1 MENIFY
7 FNTEVEWKEGK
18 IGILSSEAMESI
30 TIATPPEFTGGVP
43 NIWSP
48 EHLFV
53 ASVNIC
59 VMTTFLAIAENSKL
73 NFLSYNSGGKGKVEK
88 IDGRYMVSQVE
99 LTPKIVVAN
108 EHERERAL
116 RIIEKSE
123 KACLISNSM
132 KSEVILKPEITI
144 KN

>member
-1 MENIFY
+1 MENIY
-7 FNTEVEWKEGK
+7 YYRTNVEWKEGK
-18 IGILSSEAMESI
+18 IGNLSAEGMESI

-43 NIWSP
+43 NLWSP

-73 NFLSYNSGGKGKVEK
+73 NFISYSSNGKAKVEK
-88 IDGRYMVSQVE
+88 IEGKFLVTQIE
-99 LTPKIVVAN
+99 LNPNIVVES
-108 EHERERAL
+108 EHDRERAL

-132 KSEVILKPEITI
+132 KSEIILRPEVKV